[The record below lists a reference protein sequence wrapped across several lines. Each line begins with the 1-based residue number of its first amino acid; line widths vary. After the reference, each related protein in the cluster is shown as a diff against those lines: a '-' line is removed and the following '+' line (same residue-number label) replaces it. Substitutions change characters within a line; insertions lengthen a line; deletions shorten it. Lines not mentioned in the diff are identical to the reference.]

1 MRVERLC
8 LETDIVMPDRR
19 PYGEWS
25 NEELIELAGTLLL
38 MATSPSGKQEAK
50 LLTALF
56 SSQSRRRDGK
66 PAAPWYSRILSTSL
80 KARE

>member
-1 MRVERLC
+1 MRVERLYV
-8 LETDIVMPDRR
+8 ETDIVMPDRR

-25 NEELIELAGTLLL
+25 NEELRELAGTLLL
-38 MATSPSGKQEAK
+38 MATSPSGKQRQNA
-50 LLTALF
+50 TALF